1 MSTNAIVVVGLPSS
15 GKTTFLAALWHLIF
29 GREIPTVLS
38 LEGIARG
45 DHSHLNAIADR
56 WLRAQEQERT
66 LTDGNAFVSLNLL
79 DATKQQA
86 QIVFPDV
93 AGEAFSRMW
102 EQRECDPEIAEMLR
116 QGNVLLFINA
126 RRIEAPR
133 WVLDVTTE
141 AAALGEA
148 ETPEEE
154 IPVSWSPALAPTQV
168 QLVGLL
174 SSLAEP
180 PLFNGPRKLCV
191 MLSAWDKAK
200 GERLPPNEFLAKK
213 LPLLHQFLLTNR
225 AMWDW
230 RVFGVSAQGG
240 DYDSTKNGATPKQEA
255 EHLRS
260 VDVPANRILL
270 TEDGE
275 SESHDL
281 TAPLAWLT
289 S

>member
-29 GREIPTVLS
+29 SREIPTQLS
-38 LEGIARG
+38 LESIARG
-45 DHSHLNAIADR
+45 NHSHLNAITDR

-66 LTDGNAFVSLNLL
+66 LTDGNAVVSLNLL
-79 DATKQQA
+79 DAARQPVE
-86 QIVFPDV
+86 IIFPDV
-93 AGEAFSRMW
+93 AGETFSRMW
-102 EQRECDPEIAEMLR
+102 EQRECAPEIAEML
-116 QGNVLLFINA
+116 QHGNVLLFINA
-126 RRIEAPR
+126 RRIETPR
-133 WVLDVTTE
+133 WVLDATTE
-141 AAALGEA
+141 AEALGEA
-148 ETPEEE
+148 GTPDEDSP
-154 IPVSWSPALAPTQV
+154 IAWSPALAPTQV
-168 QLVGLL
+168 QLVSLL

-180 PLFNGPRKLCV
+180 PLFNGPRRLCV

-200 GERLPPNEFLAKK
+200 GERLSPNEFVAKK

-230 RVFGVSAQGG
+230 RIFGVSAQGG
-240 DYDSTKNGATPKQEA
+240 DYDSMKNGSAPKQEA

-270 TEDGE
+270 TEDGT

-281 TAPLAWLT
+281 TAPLTWLM